1 MRRAAAVLTILTLT
15 ACEAPERPTQA
26 SPPPTVVERAGP
38 IAWNAETRAFELGG
52 EPIRAVKLWTFEDST
67 EGFTASAG
75 EVLPA
80 ERGGLRVELQGPSLR
95 SPRGLAVDGSV
106 YSLVIVRLTRL
117 KAGGDWNGALYYVTP
132 DHPESGEFFGKPVLG
147 GDPAVGETAT
157 LVYDMG
163 RQTVGGEDWKTSLVD
178 QIRLDLEDQPGGAFV
193 IRQIAIARKTD
204 LSTFAPV
211 N

>member
-1 MRRAAAVLTILTLT
+1 MRVWAALPVVLALA
-15 ACEAPERPTQA
+15 ACEAPAPPAPPAPIVERPGA
-26 SPPPTVVERAGP
+26 V
-38 IAWNAETRAFELGG
+38 AWNAEARAFELAG

-67 EGFTASAG
+67 EGFTVSAG
-75 EVLPA
+75 EALPA
-80 ERGGLRVELQGPSLR
+80 EGGGLRVDLQGPSLR

-117 KAGGDWNGALYYVTP
+117 KAGGSWNGALYYVTP
-132 DHPESGEFFGKPVLG
+132 DHPESGEFFSKPVLG

-157 LVYDMG
+157 LVYDMA

-193 IRQIAIARKTD
+193 IRQIAIAWKTD

-211 N
+211 S